1 MSALG
6 LKYRGSQMFEE
17 IYMAV
22 ILKVLSSKCH
32 EILTSYMVCFKPE
45 GCEAYLLWRDNGSR
59 IFVSA

>member
-1 MSALG
+1 MG
-6 LKYRGSQMFEE
+6 WKYRGSQRFEE
-17 IYMAV
+17 IYMTDV
-22 ILKVLSSKCH
+22 LKGLSSKCR